1 MKKRKFIIV
10 TIYYVALLCFAIYI
24 YGIKTKERENWNNF
38 LVAFQ
43 ELDLPPKHDVI
54 EAIPSDRLGKR
65 FSIIIKYS
73 SPRGIEQEMK
83 RYKGELELKTHE
95 KSYKDGIEVEYN
107 HYKSPDENIEYSIS
121 QKGNEYLILIGNGR
135 DGD

>member
-1 MKKRKFIIV
+1 MKKRKFIIL
-10 TIYYVALLCFAIYI
+10 TIYSVALLCFAIYI

-73 SPRGIEQEMK
+73 SPR
-83 RYKGELELKTHE
+83 
-95 KSYKDGIEVEYN
+95 V
-107 HYKSPDENIEYSIS
+107 
-121 QKGNEYLILIGNGR
+121 
-135 DGD
+135 